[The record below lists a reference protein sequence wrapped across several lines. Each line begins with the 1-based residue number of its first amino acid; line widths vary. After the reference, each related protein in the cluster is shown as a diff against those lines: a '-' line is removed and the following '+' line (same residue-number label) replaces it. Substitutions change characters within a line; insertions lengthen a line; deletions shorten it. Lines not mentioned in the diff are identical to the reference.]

1 MSGSSYV
8 LDTNIISFF
17 LNGDANL
24 LSYFNY
30 TNIHISFITELE
42 LKSISSLSKNDI
54 TSLEAFLQTCIITD
68 INTPIKNAAIAF
80 RKNFKLKLP
89 DAIVA
94 ATASYLGYEL
104 VTADKVFN
112 KLPLPIIFYSK

>member
-1 MSGSSYV
+1 MSGTSYV

-42 LKSISSLSKNDI
+42 LKSIPGLSKNDI

-68 INTPIKNAAIAF
+68 INTPIKNVAIAF

-112 KLPLPIIFYSK
+112 KLPIPIIFYAK